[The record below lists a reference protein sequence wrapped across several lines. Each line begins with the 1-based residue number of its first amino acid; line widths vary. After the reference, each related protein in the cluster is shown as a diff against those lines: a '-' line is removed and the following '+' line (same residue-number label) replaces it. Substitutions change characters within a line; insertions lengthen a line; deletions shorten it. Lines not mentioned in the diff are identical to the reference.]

1 MVFDSHKADEQRFF
15 LSPSFI
21 EILVCL
27 TGEVDCEK
35 ARAFA
40 VGSTPNLEAHVRIMD
55 PLPTD

>member
-21 EILVCL
+21 EIQVCL
-27 TGEVDCEK
+27 TDEVDCGK

-40 VGSTPNLEAHVRIMD
+40 VGSTPNLEVHGE
-55 PLPTD
+55 